1 MGLPDLS
8 WDAIATAQVNFLP
21 RLGLALLIYIIA
33 RILSAWVARIIRRG
47 MERRERDQEII
58 VLLEMLTRWGILALG
73 IVLALEQIAPGRFS
87 SLIAG
92 LGIAGFTIGF
102 ALQDVAK
109 NFVAGI
115 LLLIQQPFEIG
126 DKIEVAG
133 FGGTVLDI
141 SLRATEIRAWD
152 GRYVFIP
159 NGDIFVN
166 PIVNFT
172 RAPRRR
178 LTIEVGVS
186 PDSDLDQVAR
196 SALEALREVSGLL
209 AEPAPQVVFSNF
221 GESTI
226 DFTLYYWIDTGEA
239 GFLKAQDEG
248 VRAIKSAFER
258 ENIEMPYP
266 TQTIL
271 MAGNSQES

>member
-8 WDAIATAQVNFLP
+8 WDTVVTALMNFLP
-21 RLGLALLIYIIA
+21 RLGLALLIYLIA
-33 RILSAWVARIIRRG
+33 RLLSAWVVKLIRRG
-47 MERRERDQEII
+47 MEQRERDPEII

-126 DKIEVAG
+126 DAIEVAG
-133 FGGTVLDI
+133 HGGTVLDI

-152 GRYVFIP
+152 GRYIFIP

-166 PIVNFT
+166 PIINFT

-178 LTIEVGVS
+178 VTIGAGVS
-186 PDSDLDQVAR
+186 PDSDLDHVAR
-196 SALEALREVSGLL
+196 IAMEALREVNGLL
-209 AEPAPQVVFSNF
+209 DDPAPEVTFSNF

-239 GFLKAQDEG
+239 GVLKAQDEG

-271 MAGNSQES
+271 MSDR